1 MKVHKTDRLKK
12 PHSDKMLKCVTIQ
25 IKTLEN
31 QKDLSMFIL
40 TWLYGFSQ
48 NACYKIE
55 PQDQIIIKE
64 HYQFREFMIRRVE
77 DE

>member
-1 MKVHKTDRLKK
+1 
-12 PHSDKMLKCVTIQ
+12 
-25 IKTLEN
+25 
-31 QKDLSMFIL
+31 MFIL